1 MTRLLFI
8 VARDQ
13 PGLLEFL
20 RGDFAAEEAQG
31 DIEIFIDR
39 RESPRRQA
47 GQPREAEGRD
57 WNRNREVSESL
68 RELGCAFVPQPP
80 SLP

>member
-1 MTRLLFI
+1 MARLPFI

-20 RGDFAAEEAQG
+20 RRDFAAEEAQS
-31 DIEIFIDR
+31 DVEIFMDR
-39 RESPRRQA
+39 RESPRRQVV
-47 GQPREAEGRD
+47 QPREAEGRD
-57 WNRNREVSESL
+57 WNRNWDVGESL

-80 SLP
+80 PRP